1 MQTTKQFIKVRF
13 PGITE
18 AQTFLTENKQYKYGT
33 PVVAMS
39 PRGLAIGYINSFPY
53 EEEASSSPLLSIVK
67 EATEEDFIH
76 YKNIYQEQRKIE
88 EIAKYLIAQHEL
100 PMDLIHLELS
110 SQGKKVTFFYTAP
123 EKVDFRQLLTSL
135 VSRLRL
141 QIELRQVSKNK
152 AKELSGVTGPCGPD
166 LCLEINSFRPNASGR
181 SCSEFHCCLNN
192 NDPFYNDKLNR
203 LPKKGSL
210 ILTKTNEMGRVES
223 VNLVK
228 DQFDLLTQSG
238 MVKRFASI
246 MYQKTLPRGTT
257 FTYDSENITYS
268 TFQVIGEEEA
278 QKEKAR
284 INAIEEKKVNESS
297 KKFAEETF
305 NTLFPSES

>member
-88 EIAKYLIAQHEL
+88 EIAKDLIVQHEL
-100 PMDLIHLELS
+100 PMDLIHVELS

-152 AKELSGVTGPCGPD
+152 AKELAGVTGPCGPD

-181 SCSEFHCCLNN
+181 SCSEFHC
-192 NDPFYNDKLNR
+192 
-203 LPKKGSL
+203 
-210 ILTKTNEMGRVES
+210 
-223 VNLVK
+223 
-228 DQFDLLTQSG
+228 
-238 MVKRFASI
+238 
-246 MYQKTLPRGTT
+246 
-257 FTYDSENITYS
+257 
-268 TFQVIGEEEA
+268 
-278 QKEKAR
+278 
-284 INAIEEKKVNESS
+284 
-297 KKFAEETF
+297 
-305 NTLFPSES
+305 